1 MEASNLVSVHVHRC
15 CLSKILLYSVIF
27 SSMLAWI
34 FGTGSHHHD
43 GRTVTLML
51 AKLGEGPLGKRNES
65 YNAKINCGHQDSC
78 GDHLFIA
85 DEADSIKN
93 LCWGYEKDCRKEN
106 RLFLPQCQSPPKPWY
121 ALIHKSKLKS
131 HCMSNIALLQNLA
144 PFHSMRLSCNNI

>member
-1 MEASNLVSVHVHRC
+1 MYIDAASLKYCFTVSSSLP
-15 CLSKILLYSVIF
+15 CLRGY
-27 SSMLAWI
+27 
-34 FGTGSHHHD
+34 
-43 GRTVTLML
+43 
-51 AKLGEGPLGKRNES
+51 LGLDHITNCDTHAGKVGGGPLGKRSES

-85 DEADSIKN
+85 DEADSVKN